1 MIDFAGKLPLSLGR
15 VVATP
20 AALEVLADA
29 DTSPLAL
36 LIRHASGDW
45 GQVDAED
52 AKANDEAVI
61 NFYRVLSAYKLHTGD
76 TVWIITEADRTV
88 TTILLP
94 SDY

>member
-20 AALEVLADA
+20 AALEVLAAA

-61 NFYRVLSAYKLHTGD
+61 NFYRVLSAYKLHTGE